1 MKFKNSMQFKAYIKN
16 VSIDKAISPQLAL
29 QSFMLECLLIR
40 IANSKYRTNL
50 ILKGGFLL
58 SIIAGLNTRTTMDID
73 TTLKGIKLT
82 EDKVKEIFEDIC
94 SIDINDD
101 ISYEIED
108 ISEIRKD
115 DQYGGLRV
123 SLKANY
129 DVLSV
134 PLSVDI
140 TTGDKITP
148 RAIDFSF
155 TTFFNNE
162 KIKILAYNTETLLA
176 EKIETVISRSIA
188 NTRIRDFYDI
198 YIIIKTLKIDK
209 EIFIKALIETCN
221 KRNSL
226 ETIKNYQMVLE
237 QLKQDKDI
245 ENQWKQ
251 YQKRFSYVKNIPLP
265 ETFELIEDIL
275 SALLNK

>member
-1 MKFKNSMQFKAYIKN
+1 ME
-16 VSIDKAISPQLAL
+16 D
-29 QSFMLECLLIR
+29 
-40 IANSKYRTNL
+40 
-50 ILKGGFLL
+50 
-58 SIIAGLNTRTTMDID
+58 LN
-73 TTLKGIKLT
+73 KPLT
-82 EDKVKEIFEDIC
+82 EDEKDLIINWFIEKEGRVIEIFETIC
-94 SIDINDD
+94 SVDINDD
-101 ISYEIED
+101 ISYKIED

-115 DQYGGLRV
+115 DEYGGLRV

-162 KIKILAYNTETLLA
+162 KIRILAYNTETLLA

-198 YIIIKTLKIDK
+198 YIIIKKLNIDR
-209 EIFIKALIETCN
+209 EIFIKALTETCK

-226 ETIKNYQMVLE
+226 ETIKNYKIVLE
-237 QLKQDKDI
+237 QLRQDKDI
-245 ENQWKQ
+245 VNQWKQ
-251 YQKRFSYVKNIPLP
+251 YQKRFNYAKEVSLT
-265 ETFELIEDIL
+265 ETFELIEEIL
-275 SALLNK
+275 SPNIR

>member
-1 MKFKNSMQFKAYIKN
+1 MNS
-16 VSIDKAISPQLAL
+16 
-29 QSFMLECLLIR
+29 
-40 IANSKYRTNL
+40 
-50 ILKGGFLL
+50 
-58 SIIAGLNTRTTMDID
+58 RTTMDID

>member
-1 MKFKNSMQFKAYIKN
+1 MKFKNSMQFKAYIKKIS
-16 VSIDKAISPQLAL
+16 VDKTISPQLAL

-58 SIIAGLNTRTTMDID
+58 SIIAGLNSRTTMDID

-82 EDKVKEIFEDIC
+82 KEKVKEIFETIC
-94 SIDINDD
+94 SVDINDD
-101 ISYEIED
+101 INYKIED

-115 DQYGGLRV
+115 DEYGGLRV

-134 PLSVDI
+134 PLSVDV

-155 TTFFNNE
+155 TTLFNNE

-198 YIIIKTLKIDK
+198 YIIIKTLKIDEK
-209 EIFIKALIETCN
+209 IFMKAITETCK

-226 ETIKNYQMVLE
+226 ETIKNYKNVLE
-237 QLKQDKDI
+237 QLKKDKDI
-245 ENQWKQ
+245 GKQWKQ
-251 YQKRFSYVKNIPLP
+251 YQKRFNYAKDISLP
-265 ETFELIEDIL
+265 EIFEMIENIL
-275 SALLNK
+275 LPSF

>member
-1 MKFKNSMQFKAYIKN
+1 MFCEEVIQHIIHKKVKNF
-16 VSIDKAISPQLAL
+16 
-29 QSFMLECLLIR
+29 
-40 IANSKYRTNL
+40 AN
-50 ILKGGFLL
+50 L
-58 SIIAGLNTRTTMDID
+58 SYYYF
-73 TTLKGIKLT
+73 TTL
-82 EDKVKEIFEDIC
+82 
-94 SIDINDD
+94 
-101 ISYEIED
+101 
-108 ISEIRKD
+108 
-115 DQYGGLRV
+115 
-123 SLKANY
+123 
-129 DVLSV
+129 
-134 PLSVDI
+134 
-140 TTGDKITP
+140 
-148 RAIDFSF
+148 
-155 TTFFNNE
+155 FNNE

-198 YIIIKTLKIDK
+198 YIIIKTLNIDK

-251 YQKRFSYVKNIPLP
+251 YQKRFSYAKNILLP

-275 SALLNK
+275 SALSNK

>member
-1 MKFKNSMQFKAYIKN
+1 MKFKNSMQFKAYIKK
-16 VSIDKAISPQLAL
+16 VSVEKAVSPQLAL

-40 IANSKYRTNL
+40 IAKSKYRGNL

-58 SIIAGLNTRTTMDID
+58 SIIAGLNSRTTMDID

-82 EDKVKEIFEDIC
+82 EDKVKEIFETIC
-94 SIDINDD
+94 SVDINDD
-101 ISYEIED
+101 ISYKIED

-115 DQYGGLRV
+115 DEYGGLRV

-129 DVLSV
+129 NVLSV

-148 RAIDFSF
+148 RAIDFYF

-162 KIKILAYNTETLLA
+162 KIRILAYNTETLLA

-198 YIIIKTLKIDK
+198 YIIIKTLNIDR
-209 EIFIKALIETCN
+209 EIFIKALTETCK

-226 ETIKNYQMVLE
+226 ETIKNYKIVLE
-237 QLKQDKDI
+237 QLRQDKDI
-245 ENQWKQ
+245 VNQWKQ
-251 YQKRFSYVKNIPLP
+251 YQKRFSYAKEVSLM
-265 ETFELIEDIL
+265 ETFELIEEIL
-275 SALLNK
+275 SPNIR